1 MAASP
6 SPGVSPFWLRLP
18 RFFAYPLHGQPL
30 LYMAL
35 LAGCSLLVPAL
46 PVPYPFD
53 LLIVHAGIWLAFIRY
68 AYGVLEQTAL
78 GRLTPDQH
86 QAADDSQRNSLP
98 YKQFGVFLAMGIG
111 VGLVGSLGRFPMF
124 LAESFANLAMPA
136 SIMILAM
143 TGSAGAALNPLGQ
156 LGVMRAI
163 GLPYLGLCG
172 FLFLLSFGGPQL
184 LMVLGPILPEWLV
197 LPCLNFVLMYFTLIM
212 FNLMGYVLYQYHQ
225 ELGYGVEVQFEEARE
240 GTKSGGAPEV
250 LRDEAG
256 EAIAGL
262 VAEGKLEQALEIAYE
277 QQRQDPENDL
287 AQERYIKLLLLANKR
302 ERFLSQGRHVISR
315 RLRRGRGDA
324 ALDAYQRCLAEDPGF
339 EPEYGKEVL
348 LLAEVAR
355 QRRDYAGALA
365 LVKGFDRR
373 YPQHQD
379 IPAVYFF
386 SAQVLC
392 EHYRQDAAARK
403 LLQVLLARYP
413 EHPLG
418 PEVERYLA
426 TLERLSVAQAGT

>member
-6 SPGVSPFWLRLP
+6 GAGVSPFWLRLP
-18 RFFAYPLHGQPL
+18 RFFTYPLHGQPL

-68 AYGVLEQTAL
+68 AYRVLEQTAL

-98 YKQFGVFLAMGIG
+98 YKQFGVFLAMGVG
-111 VGLVGSLGRFPMF
+111 VGLVSTLGRFPMF

-156 LGVMRAI
+156 LGVMRSI

-184 LMVLGPILPEWLV
+184 LMVLGPILPEWLI
-197 LPCLNFVLMYFTLIM
+197 LPCVNFVLMYFTLIM

-225 ELGYGVEVQFEEARE
+225 ELGYTVAVPFEAAQPASVNESA
-240 GTKSGGAPEV
+240 T

-256 EAIAGL
+256 EVIAAL
-262 VAEGKLEQALEIAYE
+262 VTDGKLDQALEAAYE
-277 QQRQDPENDL
+277 QQRQDPENDQ

-302 ERFLSQGRHVISR
+302 ERFLSQGRQVISR
-315 RLRRGRGDA
+315 RLRRGRGET
-324 ALDAYQRCLAEDPGF
+324 ALDAYQRCAAVDPGF
-339 EPEYGKEVL
+339 EPEDGGEVL
-348 LLAEVAR
+348 PLAEVAR
-355 QRRDYAGALA
+355 KRRDYAGALA
-365 LVKGFDRR
+365 LVKSFDRR
-373 YPQHQD
+373 YPQHRD

-392 EHYRQDAAARK
+392 EHYRQDAAAQK
-403 LLQVLLARYP
+403 LLQVLLLRYP
-413 EHPLG
+413 EHPLR

-426 TLERLSVAQAGT
+426 TLARLSMAQASA